1 MFYIYRW
8 LGRHRD
14 ALVFAE
20 HEKMKHSLSPLSD
33 PIEVLSFF
41 FRSVSGDVGLE
52 FTLIASGSYHIGSSF
67 NRVTSLIKF
76 QIIHEKNPTRI
87 LDPNLSFSKNNK
99 KMRTFPPRRCSFSLF
114 KRSISIDCSTC
125 FILLNSQLRAGSNH
139 MV

>member
-8 LGRHRD
+8 LGRHRN

-76 QIIHEKNPTRI
+76 QIMHGKNRTGNDQDFGPKSVIFEK
-87 LDPNLSFSKNNK
+87 
-99 KMRTFPPRRCSFSLF
+99 
-114 KRSISIDCSTC
+114 
-125 FILLNSQLRAGSNH
+125 
-139 MV
+139 

>member
-76 QIIHEKNPTRI
+76 QIMHVKIIE
-87 LDPNLSFSKNNK
+87 LDQNLSFM
-99 KMRTFPPRRCSFSLF
+99 KMKWLHRCWRRMLETKCVGDKFEMLVTDSGCW
-114 KRSISIDCSTC
+114 RPIS
-125 FILLNSQLRAGSNH
+125 
-139 MV
+139 

>member
-1 MFYIYRW
+1 MQYLVRPHDMFYIYRW

-76 QIIHEKNPTRI
+76 KSCMKRIGPEMTRI
-87 LDPNLSFSKNNK
+87 LDQKLLFSKNNK
-99 KMRTFPPRRCSFSLF
+99 
-114 KRSISIDCSTC
+114 
-125 FILLNSQLRAGSNH
+125 
-139 MV
+139 

>member
-8 LGRHRD
+8 LGKHID

-20 HEKMKHSLSPLSD
+20 QEKMKHSLSPLSD

-76 QIIHEKNPTRI
+76 QIMHGKNRTGNDQDFGPKFVIFEK
-87 LDPNLSFSKNNK
+87 
-99 KMRTFPPRRCSFSLF
+99 
-114 KRSISIDCSTC
+114 
-125 FILLNSQLRAGSNH
+125 Q
-139 MV
+139 

>member
-76 QIIHEKNPTRI
+76 QIMHEKNRTRNDQDFGPKYVI
-87 LDPNLSFSKNNK
+87 FEK
-99 KMRTFPPRRCSFSLF
+99 
-114 KRSISIDCSTC
+114 
-125 FILLNSQLRAGSNH
+125 
-139 MV
+139 

>member
-8 LGRHRD
+8 LGRHRN

-20 HEKMKHSLSPLSD
+20 NEKMKHSLSPLSD

-76 QIIHEKNPTRI
+76 QIMHEKNRTRNDQDFGPKYVI
-87 LDPNLSFSKNNK
+87 FEK
-99 KMRTFPPRRCSFSLF
+99 
-114 KRSISIDCSTC
+114 
-125 FILLNSQLRAGSNH
+125 
-139 MV
+139 

>member
-1 MFYIYRW
+1 MQYLVRPHDMFYIYRW
-8 LGRHRD
+8 LGRHRN

-76 QIIHEKNPTRI
+76 QIMHEKNRTRNDQDFGPKYVI
-87 LDPNLSFSKNNK
+87 FEK
-99 KMRTFPPRRCSFSLF
+99 
-114 KRSISIDCSTC
+114 
-125 FILLNSQLRAGSNH
+125 
-139 MV
+139 

>member
-8 LGRHRD
+8 LGRHRN

-76 QIIHEKNPTRI
+76 QIMHEKNRTRNDQDFGPKYVI
-87 LDPNLSFSKNNK
+87 FEK
-99 KMRTFPPRRCSFSLF
+99 
-114 KRSISIDCSTC
+114 
-125 FILLNSQLRAGSNH
+125 
-139 MV
+139 

>member
-76 QIIHEKNPTRI
+76 QIMHGKNRTGNDQDFGPKSVIFEK
-87 LDPNLSFSKNNK
+87 
-99 KMRTFPPRRCSFSLF
+99 
-114 KRSISIDCSTC
+114 
-125 FILLNSQLRAGSNH
+125 
-139 MV
+139 